1 MTKVI
6 EYASVSPAVLD
17 SIVSA
22 LGVFCTWSEVDE
34 DRFEFT
40 VCSYGHG
47 APYPMAKIQEYLN
60 SFKYTLAYCGN
71 NYIFI
76 LLGGK
81 RLY

>member
-22 LGVFCTWSEVDE
+22 LGVFCTWSEIDE
-34 DRFEFT
+34 DRFEFS

-47 APYPMAKIQEYLN
+47 APYPIAKIQEILN
-60 SFKYTLAYCGN
+60 RYPACA
-71 NYIFI
+71 
-76 LLGGK
+76 
-81 RLY
+81 